1 MRFLIIFKYK
11 ECGNIRNYKNYN
23 FYRYYLILNYKKT
36 IDIYENDIKQV
47 IWYIVYFYSKSF
59 VLTNGLLYMTDNY
72 DLYLANQLIWNFKG

>member
-23 FYRYYLILNYKKT
+23 YYRYYLILNYKKT

-47 IWYIVYFYSKSF
+47 I
-59 VLTNGLLYMTDNY
+59 
-72 DLYLANQLIWNFKG
+72 